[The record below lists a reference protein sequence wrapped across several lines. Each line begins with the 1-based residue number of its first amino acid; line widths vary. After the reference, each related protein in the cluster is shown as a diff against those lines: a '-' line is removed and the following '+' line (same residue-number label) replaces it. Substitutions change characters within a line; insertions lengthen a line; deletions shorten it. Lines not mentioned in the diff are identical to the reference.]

1 MEMQRRRRVVYS
13 QIAWMVGVILALALL
28 GALTLEVFFVAS
40 FVGFLA
46 LLELT
51 APVNVA
57 PAWRARLKWIVL
69 LGLLGFG
76 YLLVQMF
83 LEILPDGLL

>member
-1 MEMQRRRRVVYS
+1 
-13 QIAWMVGVILALALL
+13 MVGAILALALL
-28 GALTLEVFFVAS
+28 GALSLETFFVVS

-57 PAWRARLKWIVL
+57 PTWRARLRWFL
-69 LGLLGFG
+69 LFGLLVFG
-76 YLLVQMF
+76 YLMVRVF
-83 LEILPDGLL
+83 LDILPDGLL